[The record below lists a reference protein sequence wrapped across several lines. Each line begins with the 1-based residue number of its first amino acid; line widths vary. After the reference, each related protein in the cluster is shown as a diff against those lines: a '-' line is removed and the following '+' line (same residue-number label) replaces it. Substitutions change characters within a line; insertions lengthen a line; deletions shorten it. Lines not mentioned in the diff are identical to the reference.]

1 MQNIKKGVIVRNSYG
16 HEGALYKGDIV
27 MIKEFTSKKL
37 RVTDLSGKL
46 YWLKPE
52 FIKITNWY
60 ITLY

>member
-1 MQNIKKGVIVRNSYG
+1 MTNMQNIKKGVIVQNYYG

-52 FIKITNWY
+52 FIKIIN
-60 ITLY
+60 